1 MTLTVETLE
10 DGRIS
15 IPYTRKRERQT
26 FSDAIVLDPDD
37 YQAMTEEQIVAM
49 MDQRFDNWY
58 NFIVYGPPPVV
69 EEVISVDDQVTANT
83 EPTIEG

>member
-1 MTLTVETLE
+1 MALEFTILE

-15 IPYTRKRERQT
+15 IPYTRKRDRQS

-49 MDQRFDNWY
+49 MDQRFDSWY
-58 NFIVYGPPPVV
+58 NFIVYGPPP
-69 EEVISVDDQVTANT
+69 EPVIEDQVVANT
-83 EPTIEG
+83 DPTIEG